1 MVVADQIVDSSITNN
16 NSNNNREVDDDFK
29 RVNEVLETLKARVFQ
44 PTFFSIKNFPAPQNV
59 HPKRSASK
67 RLLVE
72 QKRALFFS
80 FGPGKCLNLSTR
92 KNGNLGRNR

>member
-67 RLLVE
+67 RLLVIE
-72 QKRALFFS
+72 NFGRSRRALRQELIFLLNS
-80 FGPGKCLNLSTR
+80 GCLGT
-92 KNGNLGRNR
+92 KKD